1 MLHDIQQKL
10 KAPKDQYNS
19 FGKYKYRSAE
29 SILEAVK
36 PLIPAGYWL
45 TLTDTIIECCGHAY
59 IQSTARLMCADH
71 NISAT
76 GLARMDDTRK
86 GMDSAQLTGC
96 ASSYARKYAL
106 CGLFAIDDTRDSDTM
121 PAETPT
127 DTRLDEIKAARL
139 KAGMT
144 PQSVAQIAVQCGCK
158 SFPHDMTDNQFN
170 AIMERIE
177 KCTAPAN

>member
-29 SILEAVK
+29 AILEAVK

-45 TLTDTIIECCGHAY
+45 TLTDTMIECGGHSY
-59 IQSTARLMCADH
+59 IQATASLSCADH
-71 NISAT
+71 SISAT
-76 GLARMDDTRK
+76 GLARMDETRK

-106 CGLFAIDDTRDSDTM
+106 CGLFAIDDTRDSDTV
-121 PAETPT
+121 PAEMPT

-139 KAGMT
+139 KSGMT
-144 PQSVAQIAVQCGCK
+144 PQAVAKIAVECGCR

-170 AIMERIE
+170 AIMERIT
-177 KCTAPAN
+177 CTAQAN